1 MVAGIIAESTSN
13 NVKIVPI
20 KVLGS
25 DGKGD
30 YSVAIQALTAIIDK
44 VDVVNVSLGIDESE
58 LPSSTKAMGEKMLK
72 PVYDS
77 GKVIVCAS
85 GNDGKESV
93 YYPASSQ
100 YTIAVSAIDNQK
112 NISSFSNYGS
122 TVDFAAPGQGLIL
135 PYYTGDNLY
144 NSSFGSS
151 SAEYQKNS
159 GTSFASPFVV
169 ADFAMLKSENKNYT
183 VEEMKNILINNCE
196 DLGETGKDKYY
207 GYGNVNFDTNMF
219 AKPVIASVNI
229 SEDENQNN
237 KIELYAVGGNKITNW
252 SYTSTDEEPTDES
265 AWRAFSS
272 PAKSVHI
279 TLTSQKTSKDQK
291 YYIWIKDETNNI
303 VKQEVTVEGTHEE
316 DNNTNNNTTT
326 NTDNTNNNTT
336 TNTDNTNSNTTTNTD
351 NTNSNTTTN
360 TDNTNSNTTTNTDNT
375 NSNTTTN
382 TDNTNSNTTTN
393 TDNTNSNTT
402 TNTDN
407 TNSNTT
413 NTTDNT
419 TTNTNTDNTNSN
431 TTTNTDNTNSNTT
444 NTDNTNS
451 NTTNTNTDNT
461 NNNTNDTN
469 ENTENTNNNISGE
482 NTNNNSTIG
491 GITNTSN
498 KNNTSTDS
506 IKVTQDNSKTSK
518 ILPKTGTDKII
529 VLAVVV
535 IVLSGI
541 FTFIK
546 YKKLKDVK

>member
-1 MVAGIIAESTSN
+1 
-13 NVKIVPI
+13 
-20 KVLGS
+20 
-25 DGKGD
+25 
-30 YSVAIQALTAIIDK
+30 
-44 VDVVNVSLGIDESE
+44 
-58 LPSSTKAMGEKMLK
+58 
-72 PVYDS
+72 
-77 GKVIVCAS
+77 
-85 GNDGKESV
+85 
-93 YYPASSQ
+93 
-100 YTIAVSAIDNQK
+100 
-112 NISSFSNYGS
+112 
-122 TVDFAAPGQGLIL
+122 
-135 PYYTGDNLY
+135 
-144 NSSFGSS
+144 
-151 SAEYQKNS
+151 
-159 GTSFASPFVV
+159 
-169 ADFAMLKSENKNYT
+169 
-183 VEEMKNILINNCE
+183 
-196 DLGETGKDKYY
+196 
-207 GYGNVNFDTNMF
+207 MF

-316 DNNTNNNTTT
+316 DNNTTNTDNTNSNTT

-360 TDNTNSNTTTNTDNT
+360 TDNTNSNTTNTE
-375 NSNTTTN
+375 
-382 TDNTNSNTTTN
+382 
-393 TDNTNSNTT
+393 
-402 TNTDN
+402 
-407 TNSNTT
+407 
-413 NTTDNT
+413 
-419 TTNTNTDNTNSN
+419 
-431 TTTNTDNTNSNTT
+431 
-444 NTDNTNS
+444 NTNS

-469 ENTENTNNNISGE
+469 ENTENTNSNISGE

-498 KNNTSTDS
+498 KNNTSIDS